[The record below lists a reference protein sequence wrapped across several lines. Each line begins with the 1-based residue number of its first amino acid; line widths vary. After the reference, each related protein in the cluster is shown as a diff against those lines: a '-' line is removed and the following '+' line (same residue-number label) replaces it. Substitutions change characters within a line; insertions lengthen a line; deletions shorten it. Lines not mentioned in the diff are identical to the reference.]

1 MEIMNSD
8 EEDEVMNIFDSL
20 RSTYQNN
27 LELMRGSEFVFDYVQ
42 LLYYKFHKIKLSCGG
57 WYIDSPDCT
66 KKSKSNNKASIK
78 KIRNVFSML

>member
-20 RSTYQNN
+20 RSTCQNN

-57 WYIDSPDCT
+57 WYIDLPECT